1 MGHEATGLGLNM
13 ETFRSLFPDKGV
25 RESYEKALGALV
37 INFSLLHYLLED
49 FSHEVFAI
57 SEKTASI
64 VLSDLPFTSM
74 IKKLRA
80 CVKHRM
86 PSESDRKEFLS
97 ILKRAE
103 QTAEQRNELMHALW
117 IVNEGRPVFCYRRR
131 KKAQSQA
138 PPIGEIKAHS
148 QAPSISEVN
157 ALTRSIL
164 PLLIDLNKFTERETL
179 SSPAVEVVTNAL
191 MEQKKKQP

>member
-1 MGHEATGLGLNM
+1 MGHETAGLGLNM

-25 RESYEKALGALV
+25 RESYEKTLGALV

-57 SEKTASI
+57 SEPTATI
-64 VLSDLPFTSM
+64 VLNDLPLTRL
-74 IKKLRA
+74 IEKLRECA
-80 CVKHRM
+80 KHRM
-86 PSESDRKEFLS
+86 LRESDQKEFS
-97 ILKRAE
+97 AILKRAE
-103 QTAEQRNELMHALW
+103 KTAKQRNELMHALW
-117 IVNEGRPVFCYRRR
+117 IINDGRPVFCYRRR
-131 KKAQSQA
+131 NKAQ
-138 PPIGEIKAHS
+138 S
-148 QAPSISEVN
+148 QAPSISEIN

-179 SSPAVEVVTNAL
+179 SSPAVEAVANAL